1 MEEADFGV
9 WAYVR
14 THAHTPYLDPS
25 CAITCN
31 RFHFKVIIRLFRQVV
46 IACLIPG
53 MAIYKQAETI
63 LPAEAGKIHLVNK
76 RKTRTFS
83 IKKVATIRQV
93 AEMAGVSIATVSRV
107 FAGSDLV
114 SHELVERVQEAA
126 RTLNYQ
132 PNRIARN
139 LRTQKTHTAA
149 VVVSDIENPFFTSV
163 IRGAERVL
171 RNAGYTLLLAN
182 SDENE
187 QIELEHLLNLRAEG
201 VAGVIL
207 APTHEDA
214 KRYEQF
220 LQAEMVIVAI
230 DRCPR
235 NLKIDRVT
243 VNNIEGAQTAV
254 RHLVEQGHTKI
265 GFINGLPKISTAYER
280 LQGFEQAMKVHD
292 LPVNPQW
299 VQQGNFR
306 REQGFKAMMNI
317 LSLEDHPTAV
327 ISANNLMTLGALQ
340 AIYECKLRIP
350 ADIAIVGF
358 DDMPWANSLN
368 PPLTT
373 IAQPTPELGA
383 VAAQL
388 MLDRISDPPRPYRH
402 VILETQLIVRE
413 STGVHSVLE
422 KN

>member
-1 MEEADFGV
+1 M
-9 WAYVR
+9 
-14 THAHTPYLDPS
+14 S
-25 CAITCN
+25 
-31 RFHFKVIIRLFRQVV
+31 QVK
-46 IACLIPG
+46 
-53 MAIYKQAETI
+53 M
-63 LPAEAGKIHLVNK
+63 VNK
-76 RKTRTFS
+76 RKTRILS
-83 IKKVATIRQV
+83 IQKVATIRQV

-114 SHELVERVQEAA
+114 SRELVERVQAA
-126 RTLNYQ
+126 AHSVNYQ

-171 RNAGYTLLLAN
+171 RNAGYTLLLTN
-182 SDENE
+182 SDEDE
-187 QIELEHLLNLRAEG
+187 QLELEHLLNLRAEG

-207 APTHEDA
+207 APTHEDP

-220 LQAEMVIVAI
+220 LQAGLVIVAI
-230 DRCPR
+230 DRCPM

-254 RHLVEQGHTKI
+254 RHLIDQGHTKI
-265 GFINGLPKISTAYER
+265 GFVTGLPKISTAFER
-280 LQGFEQAMKVHD
+280 LLGFEQAMKIHN

-306 REQGFKAMMNI
+306 RENGFKAMMDI
-317 LSLEDHPTAV
+317 LKLEDRPTAV

-340 AIYECKLRIP
+340 AIYECKLHIP

-358 DDMPWANSLN
+358 DDMAWASSLN

-373 IAQPTPELGA
+373 IAQPTHELGS

-388 MLDRISDPPRPYRH
+388 LLDRINDPQRPFRH
-402 VILETQLIVRE
+402 VILDTQLIVRE
-413 STGVHSVLE
+413 SSGVHYVLE